1 MVRRRRLRAFTIIE
15 LLVVIAI
22 ISLLIGIIGP
32 TLSAARRHA
41 ERATCAAH
49 LREVGLALRAYLDS
63 NEEKLPYA
71 SAMPSFGP
79 FPLPLKS
86 EPIYIS
92 KALARDTGDQ
102 AQVFQCPSDKADND
116 RDEPNRGKSYFQT
129 ELSSYEFRWRLGG
142 TTLEEF
148 VKWVD
153 EVMGRH
159 LTLTDIWLFRDYNN
173 FHGPGGTRGS
183 RRYLYIDGH
192 VTDME
197 SGGI

>member
-1 MVRRRRLRAFTIIE
+1 MARRSSLRGFTIIE

-49 LREVGLALRAYLDS
+49 LREVGLALRSYLDG

-71 SAMPSFGP
+71 SAMPSIGP
-79 FPLPLKS
+79 FPLPLKGK
-86 EPIYIS
+86 PIYIAKVLS
-92 KALARDTGDQ
+92 PDTGG
-102 AQVFQCPSDKADND
+102 QVQIFQCPSDKSDND

-129 ELSSYEFRWRLGG
+129 EMSSYEFQWRLGG
-142 TTLEEF
+142 ETLEEF
-148 VKWVD
+148 VK
-153 EVMGRH
+153 EVEEHRGRKLQ
-159 LTLTDIWLFRDYNN
+159 LTSIWLFRDYNN
-173 FHGPGGTRGS
+173 FHGPGGTPGA

-192 VTDME
+192 VTDYE
-197 SGGI
+197 Y

>member
-1 MVRRRRLRAFTIIE
+1 MPRLRGRHAFTIIE

-32 TLSAARRHA
+32 TLSAARRNA
-41 ERATCAAH
+41 ERASCAAH
-49 LREVGLALRAYLDS
+49 LREVGLALRSYLDC

-71 SAMPSFGP
+71 SAMPSWGP

-86 EPIYIS
+86 QPIYI
-92 KALARDTGDQ
+92 ARVLATDSGGQ
-102 AQVFQCPSDKADND
+102 GQVFQCPSDKSDND

-142 TTLEEF
+142 TTLDEF
-148 VKWVD
+148 IKWVD
-153 EVMGRH
+153 EERGHH
-159 LTLTDIWLFRDYNN
+159 LAITDIWLFRDYNN
-173 FHGPGGTRGS
+173 FHGPGGKPGA

-197 SGGI
+197 PGGF